1 MQNMS
6 VMLKKTPVSDMTN
19 HILPMIHQSLEA
31 NNSQLQVHL
40 LIICVKDSLDIK
52 QAKNSCVYNY
62 HNLNVQFDM
71 FNVY

>member
-19 HILPMIHQSLEA
+19 YILPMIHQSLEA

-40 LIICVKDSLDIK
+40 LIICMKDSLDIK

-62 HNLNVQFDM
+62 HNLNVQFDI

>member
-40 LIICVKDSLDIK
+40 LIICMKDSLDIK

-62 HNLNVQFDM
+62 HNLNVQFDI

>member
-40 LIICVKDSLDIK
+40 LGICMKDSLDIK
-52 QAKNSCVYNY
+52 QAKTFCVYNY
-62 HNLNVQFDM
+62 HQLIFSFNLS
-71 FNVY
+71 